1 MELRSAA
8 LHASNSL
15 KLRSVELM
23 ISEYRKEIRELEEKK
38 EFENMMIVLSK
49 LKGLE
54 DAKKHF
60 SGLLGRVVIR

>member
-1 MELRSAA
+1 
-8 LHASNSL
+8 
-15 KLRSVELM
+15 M
-23 ISEYRKEIRELEEKK
+23 ISEFRKEIRELEEKK